1 MSERFSAPPPPRKPS
16 SRPSLSLYLDF
27 PLTSNLTLA
36 SDHFPLSHPPL
47 QVRVRA
53 PASATSAAATTAA
66 ATTTTAEVSVS
77 MGVARARAR
86 VRANDDGSGGGDSAV
101 HGGRW
106 FTAAGG

>member
-1 MSERFSAPPPPRKPS
+1 MSGRFSAPPPPRKRS

-66 ATTTTAEVSVS
+66 ATTTTAEVSVPV
-77 MGVARARAR
+77 GVARAR